1 MEKDKKKPVKKAEKE
16 FVKNTIELNPKLQEA
31 TGKTVVFGWGRMN
44 PITIGHE
51 KLANKIKDVARK
63 NRATPMMYLTHSQ
76 DAKKNPLSYD
86 DKVMLAKRAFGAMV
100 QKSNSKTIID
110 AMKSING
117 KFDNVI
123 LVVGSDRVPEFTTLL
138 NKYNGKDYTF
148 ANISVVSAGE
158 RDPDAEGVEGMSASK
173 MRALASQG
181 DYDTFKK
188 GLPRGLQT
196 YSQEVYDLVR
206 GGMKIAEEMELDE
219 SVLSFAQRRKRA
231 MTLRRIAPRLKAAR
245 LRLAKRMASTDK
257 LKKRARK
264 QAIQII
270 RKKVA
275 GQKGA
280 SYASLSPGEKI
291 QIDKRVE
298 SRKGSIAKIAQK
310 ILAKVRKAEVA
321 RLRQATSGSKNEQF
335 EAMLESTNNPP
346 TKRFHELYNKNK
358 TVKTDKRFKMYKAK
372 NEDVELIE
380 MIESL
385 SNEIYNSIELSESKI
400 KNALFEKSEKTGI
413 SLSEI
418 TEAYTAGVDAWNETS
433 AFDTPSQQ
441 GFANVSCMVAE
452 KTYKD
457 TGDVSG
463 LAKTP
468 NTVKGTQ
475 SHQLGVGLS
484 LKQMMQHARS
494 NRDLDNDGDVDK
506 LDKSTPADIAGNE
519 KDITKKMK
527 AKNDAEAKHTRPGM
541 AFEGKKPGLWD
552 NIHAR
557 RKKGLPPKKPGE
569 EGYPKTLNIEEQLNT
584 KKGEGKEIG
593 GKKYIGMTL
602 LWDGKEFA
610 EIYAHTGMSQSKRA
624 GSRIA
629 TSQKTVVRWG
639 YRLIG
644 MQPGRY
650 DTTTGYSSRDDAQQA
665 AVKVYKKIKGLE
677 EAASSEDKMYADA
690 AKTLISLLDR
700 KKKEAK
706 GPAHSIGYYAAQ
718 VARSYSNMSPRKLQN
733 MVPSD
738 YVFEEHGAGEEG
750 TDKLA
755 KRYKKD
761 TPGESVNE
769 AFENMLNEENQCAL
783 ITRAD
788 MQELEKFADNLL
800 KDYGIDVEF
809 TRHFGDRMSDER
821 NSPCINVKE
830 LKDFFRKIY
839 ANKGAKIKGN
849 RGIEA
854 ILKDMQKSLN
864 MPVVIDY
871 KNGEVELTF
880 KTIMRKKNFTSP
892 NRVIAY

>member
-219 SVLSFAQRRKRA
+219 AVLSFAQRRKRA
-231 MTLRRIAPRLKAAR
+231 MTLRRIAPRLKTAR

-346 TKRFHELYNKNK
+346 TKRFHELYTKNK
-358 TVKTDKRFKMYKAK
+358 TVKTDKRFKMYKVK

-385 SNEIYNSIELSESKI
+385 SNEIYNSIELAESKI

-413 SLSEI
+413 ALSEI

-527 AKNDAEAKHTRPGM
+527 AKNDAEAKHTKPGM

-552 NIHAR
+552 NIHAK
-557 RKKGLPPKKPGE
+557 RKRIASGSGEKMRKPGS
-569 EGYPKTLNIEEQLNT
+569 EGAPT
-584 KKGEGKEIG
+584 KQDFEN
-593 GKKYIGMTL
+593 
-602 LWDGKEFA
+602 
-610 EIYAHTGMSQSKRA
+610 
-624 GSRIA
+624 SRTEA
-629 TSQKTVVRWG
+629 T
-639 YRLIG
+639 
-644 MQPGRY
+644 
-650 DTTTGYSSRDDAQQA
+650 
-665 AVKVYKKIKGLE
+665 
-677 EAASSEDKMYADA
+677 SSEDKMYADA

-718 VARSYSNMSPRKLQN
+718 VARSYSNMSPRKLQS
-733 MVPSD
+733 MLPSD

>member
-16 FVKNTIELNPKLQEA
+16 FVKNTVELNPKLQEA

-76 DAKKNPLSYD
+76 YAKKNPLSYD

-219 SVLSFAQRRKRA
+219 AVLSFAQRRKRA

-385 SNEIYNSIELSESKI
+385 SNEIYNSIELAESKI

-413 SLSEI
+413 ALSEI

-441 GFANVSCMVAE
+441 GFANVSCM
-452 KTYKD
+452 
-457 TGDVSG
+457 
-463 LAKTP
+463 
-468 NTVKGTQ
+468 
-475 SHQLGVGLS
+475 
-484 LKQMMQHARS
+484 
-494 NRDLDNDGDVDK
+494 
-506 LDKSTPADIAGNE
+506 
-519 KDITKKMK
+519 
-527 AKNDAEAKHTRPGM
+527 

-552 NIHAR
+552 NIHAK
-557 RKKGLPPKKPGE
+557 RKRIASGSGEKMRKPGS
-569 EGYPKTLNIEEQLNT
+569 EGAP
-584 KKGEGKEIG
+584 
-593 GKKYIGMTL
+593 
-602 LWDGKEFA
+602 
-610 EIYAHTGMSQSKRA
+610 SKQDFEN
-624 GSRIA
+624 SR
-629 TSQKTVVRWG
+629 T
-639 YRLIG
+639 
-644 MQPGRY
+644 
-650 DTTTGYSSRDDAQQA
+650 
-665 AVKVYKKIKGLE
+665 

-700 KKKEAK
+700 KKKDAK
-706 GPAHSIGYYAAQ
+706 GPVHSIGYYAAQ

-809 TRHFGDRMSDER
+809 TKHFGDRMSDER

-892 NRVIAY
+892 NRVITY

>member
-298 SRKGSIAKIAQK
+298 SRKGSIAK
-310 ILAKVRKAEVA
+310 
-321 RLRQATSGSKNEQF
+321 
-335 EAMLESTNNPP
+335 
-346 TKRFHELYNKNK
+346 NK

-413 SLSEI
+413 ALSEI

-527 AKNDAEAKHTRPGM
+527 AKNDAEAKHTKTWHG
-541 AFEGKKPGLWD
+541 
-552 NIHAR
+552 IR
-557 RKKGLPPKKPGE
+557 RQE
-569 EGYPKTLNIEEQLNT
+569 AWTL
-584 KKGEGKEIG
+584 G
-593 GKKYIGMTL
+593 
-602 LWDGKEFA
+602 
-610 EIYAHTGMSQSKRA
+610 
-624 GSRIA
+624 
-629 TSQKTVVRWG
+629 
-639 YRLIG
+639 
-644 MQPGRY
+644 
-650 DTTTGYSSRDDAQQA
+650 
-665 AVKVYKKIKGLE
+665 
-677 EAASSEDKMYADA
+677 
-690 AKTLISLLDR
+690 
-700 KKKEAK
+700 
-706 GPAHSIGYYAAQ
+706 
-718 VARSYSNMSPRKLQN
+718 
-733 MVPSD
+733 
-738 YVFEEHGAGEEG
+738 
-750 TDKLA
+750 
-755 KRYKKD
+755 
-761 TPGESVNE
+761 
-769 AFENMLNEENQCAL
+769 
-783 ITRAD
+783 
-788 MQELEKFADNLL
+788 
-800 KDYGIDVEF
+800 
-809 TRHFGDRMSDER
+809 
-821 NSPCINVKE
+821 
-830 LKDFFRKIY
+830 
-839 ANKGAKIKGN
+839 
-849 RGIEA
+849 
-854 ILKDMQKSLN
+854 
-864 MPVVIDY
+864 
-871 KNGEVELTF
+871 
-880 KTIMRKKNFTSP
+880 
-892 NRVIAY
+892 